1 MFDYIRTAA
10 CVPKVKIGDPSFNI
24 GYIRDMAQKASADGA
39 QILVFPELSV
49 SAYSCADLFFQ
60 YALLDTCR
68 QAIGS
73 LASFSKKIP
82 AVLIVGAPVSVENRL
97 YNCAVVLHG
106 GKVLGIVPKTHIP
119 NYSEYYEERWF
130 ASAADCKTTK
140 IDPSYF
146 LLSQEEAIP
155 FGTDLL
161 FEAYGATFGIELCED
176 LWAPVPPSSFASLG
190 GAELIFNL
198 SASNETIGKHEY
210 RRSLL
215 AHQSAACV
223 CGYCYVS
230 AGWGESSTDL
240 IFSGYAGMFENG
252 VCLKENNDG
261 IRDGYY
267 LLADYDLE
275 KLRADRK
282 KRNTYHDGGIT
293 RNLSYR
299 KVLITDRQA
308 DSDGSLYP
316 VDKLPFV
323 PASKKDRLARCLSIF
338 EMQAM
343 GLVRRCEVVGY
354 HPVIGVS
361 GGLDST
367 LALLVCAFAMKKA
380 DRSLSDITAITLPC
394 FGTTGRTH
402 NNALDLMKKL
412 GVTSLEIDIKEACTL
427 HCRDID
433 HPKDSFDVT
442 YENIQARERT
452 QVLMDYAC
460 KIGGFVVGTG
470 DLSELALGWC
480 TYNADHMSM
489 YGVNAGVPKT
499 LIRWM
504 IESVMENEL
513 FPQVNDILKDILATP
528 ISPELLPPDE
538 KGNIVQQTEELIGPY
553 ALHDFFL
560 YYMLRFG
567 FSPDKIF
574 LLAKRAFLQDFSPKT
589 ILHWEKVFYRRFF
602 SQQFK
607 RSCLPD
613 GVKVGSVALSP
624 RGDWRMPSDASARM
638 WLDVLEQIDE

>member
-1 MFDYIRTAA
+1 MMHKMLKLICAGVAA
-10 CVPKVKIGDPSFNI
+10 TVI
-24 GYIRDMAQKASADGA
+24 
-39 QILVFPELSV
+39 VFLSGCV
-49 SAYSCADLFFQ
+49 SAPGDYKYIA
-60 YALLDTCR
+60 
-68 QAIGS
+68 
-73 LASFSKKIP
+73 
-82 AVLIVGAPVSVENRL
+82 
-97 YNCAVVLHG
+97 
-106 GKVLGIVPKTHIP
+106 GKDDVQ
-119 NYSEYYEERWF
+119 
-130 ASAADCKTTK
+130 
-140 IDPSYF
+140 
-146 LLSQEEAIP
+146 LSQEVKDFLRRSEQRFKVAVLPESESYRNKYVKKYELNRLVGDKLEHQCSRLSTFDVIARQELDVVLDEQ
-155 FGTDLL
+155 DLN
-161 FEAYGATFGIELCED
+161 
-176 LWAPVPPSSFASLG
+176 
-190 GAELIFNL
+190 NL
-198 SASNETIGKHEY
+198 STADPSIQIEKIDAV
-210 RRSLL
+210 LL
-215 AHQSAACV
+215 YSITSCALNSD
-223 CGYCYVS
+223 YFI
-230 AGWGESSTDL
+230 TT
-240 IFSGYAGMFENG
+240 
-252 VCLKENNDG
+252 
-261 IRDGYY
+261 
-267 LLADYDLE
+267 DYDLE

-402 NNALDLMKKL
+402 SNALDLMKKL